1 MKSLMIN
8 ILVVYCNDSL
18 IDIESDSG
26 IIDISRLY
34 DLYISYSIEE
44 SGSEFDFRHILQAL

>member
-1 MKSLMIN
+1 MIN
-8 ILVVYCNDSL
+8 IPVVYCNDSL
-18 IDIESDSG
+18 IDIESGSD

-34 DLYISYSIEE
+34 DLYITYSIEE